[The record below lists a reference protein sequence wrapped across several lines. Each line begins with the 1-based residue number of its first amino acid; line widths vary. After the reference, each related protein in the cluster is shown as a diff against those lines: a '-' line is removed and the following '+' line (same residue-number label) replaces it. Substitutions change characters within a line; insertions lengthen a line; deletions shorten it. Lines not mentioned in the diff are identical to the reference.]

1 MSYFATP
8 DGEFSPAEAELSAG
22 LSRIAEA
29 PTGCGLL
36 FLVVNRTVVVHLV
49 SIAQLRNA
57 DGRQT
62 R

>member
-1 MSYFATP
+1 MSYFATL

-22 LSRIAEA
+22 LSRITEA
-29 PTGCGLL
+29 PTRYGLL

-49 SIAQLRNA
+49 PITQLRHS
-57 DGRQT
+57 DGRWT